1 MSRAK
6 VSLLLF
12 LALGVVASGVGV
24 VYSKYLSRSNFVKLQ
39 ALRDERGRVELRWV
53 RLQLEQ
59 GSLVTYSK
67 LEADARKRLGM
78 RIPQAGEVVVLR
90 Q

>member
-1 MSRAK
+1 MSRVR

-67 LEADARKRLGM
+67 LEADARERLGM
-78 RIPQAGEVVVLR
+78 RIPQAGEVLMLK